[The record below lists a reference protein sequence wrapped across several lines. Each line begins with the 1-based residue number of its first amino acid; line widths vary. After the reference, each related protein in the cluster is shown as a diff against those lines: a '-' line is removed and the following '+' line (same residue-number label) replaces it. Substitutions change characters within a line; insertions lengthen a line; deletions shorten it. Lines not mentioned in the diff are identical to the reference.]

1 MKIAASSYRRL
12 LYAGAML
19 LALAVPSQ
27 RQLQAQ
33 SSDGASEEPVIVVTM
48 GSLNKLMQDVNYVS
62 GLAGQPQAGGLFAMM
77 AGTFTQGIDT
87 TQPIAI
93 TVPLVDGM
101 PQPMALIP
109 TPDVKTVLNRLEA
122 QTGPVDELN
131 DGTLVIA
138 VGVNTIYIKQQGDW
152 AILAPDRDVLNL
164 APSDPASI
172 FGDEV
177 INMTCQ

>member
-1 MKIAASSYRRL
+1 MKIAASSYRRV

-62 GLAGQPQAGGLFAMM
+62 GLPGQPQAGGLFAMM

-87 TQPIAI
+87 TQSP
-93 TVPLVDGM
+93 
-101 PQPMALIP
+101 
-109 TPDVKTVLNRLEA
+109 E
-122 QTGPVDELN
+122 
-131 DGTLVIA
+131 
-138 VGVNTIYIKQQGDW
+138 
-152 AILAPDRDVLNL
+152 
-164 APSDPASI
+164 
-172 FGDEV
+172 
-177 INMTCQ
+177 